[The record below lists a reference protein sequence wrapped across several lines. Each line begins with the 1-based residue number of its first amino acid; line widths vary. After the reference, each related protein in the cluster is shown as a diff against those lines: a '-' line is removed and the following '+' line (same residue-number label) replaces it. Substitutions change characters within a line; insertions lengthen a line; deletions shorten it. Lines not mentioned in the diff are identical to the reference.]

1 MQRSLV
7 IAAALL
13 TAACTP
19 MPPRP
24 DPIREYIR
32 LAVALGERDPQSL
45 DYYYGPAEWVQDIKA
60 HPPTFVQIARNAQNL
75 RSNLER
81 DPQGAERTELLG
93 QLRALAAR
101 AGRLA
106 GKQLTFDQE
115 AEELFDLKYLPGL
128 MQSGLD
134 NVRFEISQLLPG
146 SGPLV
151 DRYAAFERRSLI
163 PSDKQAAVLEASVKA
178 CRERTAARVLLPP
191 ETIQFDAVHNKP
203 WNAYSAYKGGFHS
216 QVQWNMDFRLTVD
229 RALQL
234 ACHET
239 YPGHH
244 VQSILIEQG
253 MVRRAHPERSVLLS
267 FSPQSFLSEALA
279 SYAVELAFPESERER
294 FEREVLYPIAGMDP
308 AQAALA
314 FKLSRLI
321 EQLEPLEAG
330 IAREYL
336 DGRLEFARAGTAL
349 EELVLMAHT
358 EETLKYL
365 NQYRTYLIS
374 YTLGKRMVQ
383 NCFRNTTAMP
393 RNQWKLFEQILL
405 GQVQL
410 QSCIGT
416 AH

>member
-1 MQRSLV
+1 
-7 IAAALL
+7 
-13 TAACTP
+13 
-19 MPPRP
+19 
-24 DPIREYIR
+24 
-32 LAVALGERDPQSL
+32 
-45 DYYYGPAEWVQDIKA
+45 
-60 HPPTFVQIARNAQNL
+60 
-75 RSNLER
+75 
-81 DPQGAERTELLG
+81 
-93 QLRALAAR
+93 
-101 AGRLA
+101 
-106 GKQLTFDQE
+106 
-115 AEELFDLKYLPGL
+115 
-128 MQSGLD
+128 
-134 NVRFEISQLLPG
+134 
-146 SGPLV
+146 
-151 DRYAAFERRSLI
+151 
-163 PSDKQAAVLEASVKA
+163 
-178 CRERTAARVLLPP
+178 
-191 ETIQFDAVHNKP
+191 
-203 WNAYSAYKGGFHS
+203 
-216 QVQWNMDFRLTVD
+216 MDFRLTVD